1 MSLPDTYLKL
11 WYHSVLALAVVVL
24 AWLPGCETIPVE
36 FCYVHPVY
44 GQVCV
49 QVGGKKHYREDL
61 TPAQRAEVE
70 KWVAEKDKK

>member
-1 MSLPDTYLKL
+1 MSEYLMML
-11 WYHSVLALAVVVL
+11 VMVLALL
-24 AWLPGCETIPVE
+24 GCESLPAVE

-49 QVGGKKHYREDL
+49 AIGGKKHYREDL

-70 KWVAEKDKK
+70 KWISEKEKK

>member
-1 MSLPDTYLKL
+1 MKTLVLFGL
-11 WYHSVLALAVVVL
+11 LALS
-24 AWLPGCETIPVE
+24 GCEAAREVLRDIPVE

-49 QVGGKKHYREDL
+49 QVNGKKHYREDL

-70 KWVAEKDKK
+70 KWVAEKDPRKQP